1 MALSNFLSNLNSLDD
16 WAGCSNTGI
25 FNIETGYASFRSEWL
40 AECDCSIHNDNS
52 VQYKCSKC
60 RKSVNN
66 NLTVPTGDGDGLYS
80 AVTFLNKKGEV
91 FASATLFDTGSKLA
105 QLMISEIEN
114 GTIRDFDSLKE
125 LFKQDYHG
133 VLLGEL
139 DLNLN
144 LLFCSDASGGK
155 DSSMAT
161 VWSDNWVSGSATAY
175 AFIEDSTKSAN
186 AQAAM
191 ALGAPETD
199 FNGGLESSFRIK
211 MVVLISDAYKK
222 VQKGIDDLHFE
233 HSDWKEQI
241 IAWKN
246 QQVIGHVGPANE
258 VAIYWNGRLENCFG
272 TYAAQN
278 ELGTEMDYAFK
289 EFSWYL
295 QGATF
300 GIAACEE
307 LMNEMIEESDGELE
321 ETDLLKSAYAFR
333 GLMEK
338 AESI

>member
-1 MALSNFLSNLNSLDD
+1 M
-16 WAGCSNTGI
+16 T
-25 FNIETGYASFRSEWL
+25 
-40 AECDCSIHNDNS
+40 
-52 VQYKCSKC
+52 
-60 RKSVNN
+60 
-66 NLTVPTGDGDGLYS
+66 
-80 AVTFLNKKGEV
+80 
-91 FASATLFDTGSKLA
+91 
-105 QLMISEIEN
+105 SEIKN

-133 VLLGEL
+133 VLVGEL

-144 LLFCSDASGGK
+144 LLFCSDARGGK

-161 VWSDNWVSGSATAY
+161 VWSDNWVSGSVTAY
-175 AFIEDSTKSAN
+175 AFIEDSIKSPY
-186 AQAAM
+186 AA
-191 ALGAPETD
+191 AAISFGAPETD

-211 MVVLISDAYKK
+211 MVVLISDAYKQ

-233 HSDWKEQI
+233 YADWKEQI
-241 IAWKN
+241 MAWNN
-246 QQVIGHVGPANE
+246 QQVFGHVSPVNE
-258 VAIYWNGRLENCFG
+258 LAIYWNGRLENCFA

-278 ELGTEMDYAFK
+278 ELDTEMGYHFK

-300 GIAACEE
+300 GIEACEE
-307 LMNEMIEESDGELE
+307 LMTEMVEESNGELE
-321 ETDLLKSAYAFR
+321 ETDLLKAAYLFR